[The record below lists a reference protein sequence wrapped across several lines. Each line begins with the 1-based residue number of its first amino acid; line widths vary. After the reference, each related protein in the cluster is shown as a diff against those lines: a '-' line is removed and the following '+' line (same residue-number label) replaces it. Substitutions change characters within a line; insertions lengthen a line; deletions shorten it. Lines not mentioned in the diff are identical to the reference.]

1 MRLVKQI
8 GARYRCVREGVR
20 DAMMKRP
27 PRPIRIPVP
36 GMRQT
41 VGLGQ
46 AIKRVTTSL
55 GVRPCGGCQKRARTL
70 DRFVSLVPPRSGK

>member
-1 MRLVKQI
+1 
-8 GARYRCVREGVR
+8 
-20 DAMMKRP
+20 
-27 PRPIRIPVP
+27 
-36 GMRQT
+36 MRQT